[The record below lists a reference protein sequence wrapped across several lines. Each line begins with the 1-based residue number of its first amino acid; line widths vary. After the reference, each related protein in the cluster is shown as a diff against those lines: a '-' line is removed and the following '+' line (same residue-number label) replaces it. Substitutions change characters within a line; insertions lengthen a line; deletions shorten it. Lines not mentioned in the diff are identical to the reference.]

1 MEETVRTKNRNHSS
15 GCFDCLWPSQVA
27 LVVKNLS
34 ANADDVRDVGSIPG
48 SGRFPGGGHSNPLQY
63 SCLGNP
69 RDRGTLQVT
78 VHGVA
83 KSWTELSNY
92 ALTHAHSSCKMQNS
106 CRLSVPRL
114 ASDVFGSVF
123 RVRGLGTVLRFLS

>member
-1 MEETVRTKNRNHSS
+1 MDLLHSS
-15 GCFDCLWPSQVA
+15 KGMDCGASHLNGGKEYASKA
-27 LVVKNLS
+27 G
-34 ANADDVRDVGSIPG
+34 DVRDVDSIPG
-48 SGRFPGGGHSNPLQY
+48 LGRSPEVGNSNPLQY

-69 RDRGTLQVT
+69 RDRGTLQVS

>member
-48 SGRFPGGGHSNPLQY
+48 SGRFPGGGHSNLLWY
-63 SCLGNP
+63 SCLENP
-69 RDRGTLQVT
+69 MDRGAWWAT
-78 VHGVA
+78 VHGFA
-83 KSWTELSNY
+83 QSRTLLKQFS
-92 ALTHAHSSCKMQNS
+92 THARISY
-106 CRLSVPRL
+106 
-114 ASDVFGSVF
+114 G
-123 RVRGLGTVLRFLS
+123 

>member
-1 MEETVRTKNRNHSS
+1 M
-15 GCFDCLWPSQVA
+15 
-27 LVVKNLS
+27 VKNLPAS
-34 ANADDVRDVGSIPG
+34 VGNPGDVVSIPG
-48 SGRFPGGGHSNPLQY
+48 SGIAPAVGNSNPLQY

-69 RDRGTLQVT
+69 RDRGGLQVT
-78 VHGVA
+78 VHGVT

-92 ALTHAHSSCKMQNS
+92 ALTHARSSCKMQNS